1 MSLSLLVD
9 RTVVVQ
15 LIQLEIPP
23 PPIHPH
29 TTTTTTTTTTLGGY
43 TLPCTCLNANE
54 NELLTL

>member
-23 PPIHPH
+23 QYTH
-29 TTTTTTTTTTLGGY
+29 TQQLQQQQQHH
-43 TLPCTCLNANE
+43 
-54 NELLTL
+54 

>member
-23 PPIHPH
+23 PQYTH
-29 TTTTTTTTTTLGGY
+29 TQQLQQQQH
-43 TLPCTCLNANE
+43 
-54 NELLTL
+54 